1 MNKIF
6 NYLKGARAELAKVAW
21 PSRATTINHT
31 VMVIAVS
38 IGVAI
43 FLGVVDFILNKVL
56 EIVI

>member
-1 MNKIF
+1 MNKII

-21 PSRATTINHT
+21 PSRQTTVNHT

-38 IGVAI
+38 IGVAL
-43 FLGVVDFILNKVL
+43 FLGVIDYLLNKVL